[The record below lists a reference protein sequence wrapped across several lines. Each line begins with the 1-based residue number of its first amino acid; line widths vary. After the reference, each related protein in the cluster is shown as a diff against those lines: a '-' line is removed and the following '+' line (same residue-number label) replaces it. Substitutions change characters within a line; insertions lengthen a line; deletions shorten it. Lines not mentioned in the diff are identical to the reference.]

1 MKQIGIMGGTFD
13 PVHNGHLLLG
23 RQAYSEYALEEIW
36 YMPSHIPPHKK
47 DHRVADGK
55 DRLAM
60 LRLAVDGIP
69 GFLVSDFE
77 MRREGNT
84 YTAQTLALLKEQYPD
99 VRFSFIIG
107 ADSLFQLETWYHPEQ
122 VMALASLLVA
132 GREYHAEH
140 TLNEEAERLRQK
152 YGADIRLLH
161 SRMMDISSEEI
172 RRLAAEEKDISAYVP
187 AAVASYIR
195 EHGLYSRKYS
205 SGEGKHPAQAGEEE
219 TISYGDKILSGKR
232 NLCRPGT
239 EG

>member
-1 MKQIGIMGGTFD
+1 MKRIGIMGGTFD

-23 RQAYSEYALEEIW
+23 QQAYREYGLEEIW
-36 YMPSHIPPHKK
+36 YMPSHIPPHKR
-47 DHRVADGK
+47 DHHVADGA

-60 LRLAVDGIP
+60 LRLALEEAP

-77 MRREGNT
+77 MRREGTT
-84 YTAQTLALLKEQYPD
+84 YTAQTLRLLKEQYPD
-99 VRFSFIIG
+99 TEFYFIIG

-140 TLNEEAERLRQK
+140 TLNEEAERLRRK

-172 RRLAAEEKDISAYVP
+172 RRMAAEGKDISACVP

-195 EHGLYSRKYS
+195 EHGLYGWKS
-205 SGEGKHPAQAGEEE
+205 E
-219 TISYGDKILSGKR
+219 
-232 NLCRPGT
+232 
-239 EG
+239 

>member
-1 MKQIGIMGGTFD
+1 
-13 PVHNGHLLLG
+13 
-23 RQAYSEYALEEIW
+23 
-36 YMPSHIPPHKK
+36 
-47 DHRVADGK
+47 
-55 DRLAM
+55 M
-60 LRLAVDGIP
+60 LRLALDGIP
-69 GFLVSDFE
+69 GFFVSDFE

-84 YTAQTLALLKEQYPD
+84 YTAQTLTLLKEKYPD

-140 TLNEEAERLRQK
+140 TLNEEAERLRRK

-172 RRLAAEEKDISAYVP
+172 RRMAAEGKDISACVP

-195 EHGLYSRKYS
+195 EHGLYGWKS
-205 SGEGKHPAQAGEEE
+205 E
-219 TISYGDKILSGKR
+219 
-232 NLCRPGT
+232 
-239 EG
+239 